1 MLRLDSNILWTII
14 NLLILYVIARK
25 FLFGPVR
32 KVLAARQAEIDK
44 QFADART
51 AQEDAQKLKEQY
63 QESLDGAEK
72 ERLDIL
78 NQARDGAGEEYERIL
93 SEAKSTADKLVADA
107 QKSADREQ
115 EKRIQQAQEQIADLV
130 VAATA
135 KLMAS
140 RQGAEADRELYNQFI
155 AKTGEQGD

>member
-14 NLLILYVIARK
+14 NLLVLYVIARK

-63 QESLDGAEK
+63 QESVDGAEK
-72 ERLDIL
+72 ERIAIL
-78 NQARDGAGEEYERIL
+78 NQARERAGEEYERIVA
-93 SEAKSTADKLVADA
+93 EAKTSADKLVADA
-107 QKSADREQ
+107 QRTADREQ

-135 KLMAS
+135 KLVAS

-155 AKTGEQGD
+155 AKTGEQCD

>member
-32 KVLAARQAEIDK
+32 KVLATRQAEIDK

-78 NQARDGAGEEYERIL
+78 NQARDRAGEEYERIL

-155 AKTGEQGD
+155 AKTGERCD

>member
-78 NQARDGAGEEYERIL
+78 NQARDRAGEEYERIL
-93 SEAKSTADKLVADA
+93 SEAKSTADKLVAVA

-155 AKTGEQGD
+155 AKTGERCD

>member
-51 AQEDAQKLKEQY
+51 AQPEAQ
-63 QESLDGAEK
+63 
-72 ERLDIL
+72 
-78 NQARDGAGEEYERIL
+78 
-93 SEAKSTADKLVADA
+93 
-107 QKSADREQ
+107 
-115 EKRIQQAQEQIADLV
+115 
-130 VAATA
+130 
-135 KLMAS
+135 
-140 RQGAEADRELYNQFI
+140 
-155 AKTGEQGD
+155 